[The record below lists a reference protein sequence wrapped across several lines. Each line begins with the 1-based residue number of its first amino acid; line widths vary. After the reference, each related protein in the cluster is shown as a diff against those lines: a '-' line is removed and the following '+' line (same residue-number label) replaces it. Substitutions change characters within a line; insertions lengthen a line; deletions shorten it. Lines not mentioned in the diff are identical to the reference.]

1 MEEKKT
7 TPAVGVIELSLGRSR
22 AKEMLYHLD
31 EGTLYMGEEGLT
43 REAYEPAVTWL
54 FMESRD
60 GMEREEKYRLI
71 CRYARPG
78 RPLTLRLLEE
88 EIKPCYERVQADYLR
103 IIATHRGEVTPSA
116 QTEAD
121 GREDHTRLPMPDTPS
136 PAGSP
141 LRARRREHFGRGR
154 EAPCPLT
161 QVTRSICTRIVRL
174 FGDRDR
180 SRKRGQTV
188 EEAFRAYQ
196 DAILRQGRP

>member
-1 MEEKKT
+1 MDEKKT
-7 TPAVGVIELSLGRSR
+7 TTTTEIDLSFGRMR
-22 AKEMLYHLD
+22 TKEMLYHLD
-31 EGTLYMGEEGLT
+31 EVTFYMGEEGLT

-54 FMESRD
+54 FMESHD
-60 GMEREEKYRLI
+60 GIEREEKYRLI

-88 EIKPCYERVQADYLR
+88 EIKPCYERVQAGYFR
-103 IIATHRGEVTPSA
+103 ITANHHGEVTPSA

-121 GREDHTRLPMPDTPS
+121 GREDHTRLPLADTPS
-136 PAGSP
+136 PVGSP
-141 LRARRREHFGRGR
+141 LRARRREHFGAGR
-154 EAPCPLT
+154 EALCPLT
-161 QVTRSICTRIVRL
+161 QVTQSICTRIVRL
-174 FGDRDR
+174 FGGRDR

>member
-31 EGTLYMGEEGLT
+31 EVTLYMGEEGLT

-103 IIATHRGEVTPSA
+103 ITATHRGEVTPSA

-121 GREDHTRLPMPDTPS
+121 GREDHTRLPLPDTPS

-174 FGDRDR
+174 FEDRDR